1 MPSKLGDSHPEWF
14 PEIDGKRK
22 VPHDD
27 NDHRWQ
33 PCLANPEAAHYAAGV
48 ASEYFDKNPTT
59 REPHSVRT
67 IGGSADAAL
76 DSAPLASSSAT
87 W

>member
-48 ASEYFDKNPTT
+48 ASEYFDKNPDDP
-59 REPHSVRT
+59 RASF
-67 IGGSADAAL
+67 SADHRRIG
-76 DSAPLASSSAT
+76 
-87 W
+87 